1 MALRAATREVD
12 LTPWEALLRAVRL
25 AAGRVEWV
33 DEQLEDAVRR
43 ADGDV
48 AGSPTVQ
55 TWLELSRR
63 ERVLMYRT
71 TKAAIDA
78 GLAERVVRQVEL
90 EGRIIG
96 EVIGR
101 SLDVLELTQEQRTA
115 VFTESMRL
123 VQDIENV
130 LGDTS
135 V

>member
-1 MALRAATREVD
+1 MALRAAREVD

-33 DEQLEDAVRR
+33 DEQLEDSVRR

-48 AGSPTVQ
+48 VGSPAVQ

-71 TKAAIDA
+71 AKAAVDA
-78 GLAERVVRQVEL
+78 GLAAEYVRQTQL
-90 EGRIIG
+90 EGRIVA

-101 SLDVLELTQEQRTA
+101 ALDVLELTQDQRTE
-115 VFTESMRL
+115 VFTEAQRQLL
-123 VQDIENV
+123 VYESPGNEPA
-130 LGDTS
+130 
-135 V
+135 